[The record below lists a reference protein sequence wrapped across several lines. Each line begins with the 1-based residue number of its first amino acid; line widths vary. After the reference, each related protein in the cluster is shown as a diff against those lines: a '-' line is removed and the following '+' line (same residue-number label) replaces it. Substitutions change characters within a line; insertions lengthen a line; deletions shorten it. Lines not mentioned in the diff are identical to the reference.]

1 MNAPQR
7 DPWELDDDQP
17 MLWRTTVLARAQALR
32 QTVDAEA
39 RWALFA
45 LQTVLEALPQM
56 PSIVA
61 LRDILLYGPLANGAP
76 DEVMRLLAITR
87 RDAPPQARSTIWED
101 LGDLF
106 TQAER
111 LYAIKI
117 DCLII
122 SENEMGDP
130 RHGAHLWQTI
140 ANDNVLVWSALPTN

>member
-1 MNAPQR
+1 MSGQQR

-17 MLWRTTVLARAQALR
+17 MLWRATILARAQALG
-32 QTVDAEA
+32 QSVEPEA

-45 LQTVLEALPQM
+45 LQTVLEALPQL

-76 DEVMRLLAITR
+76 GEVMRLLAVTS
-87 RDAPPQARSTIWED
+87 DHAVPSARSAIWDE

-111 LYAIKI
+111 MYAIKI
-117 DCLII
+117 DCLIV
-122 SENEMGDP
+122 SETELGRSCHNP
-130 RHGAHLWQTI
+130 QLWQSI
-140 ANDNVLVWSALPTN
+140 ANDNVVVWSAGPTR